1 MTGEKSALI
10 KQIVTRIR
18 PLDEAAMATCQL
30 RLDNLTK
37 PLNSLG
43 DFERLAVRL
52 AGITGQSQ
60 PRQLQKSIILM
71 AADHG
76 VAVEGVSAY
85 PPEVTAQM
93 VRNFCTGGAAINVF
107 AAHVGAELILVDVGV
122 AGDLSSLPGL
132 RAAKVAPGTANM
144 ATGPAMTREQ
154 ALAAIEIGIT
164 VACEQIAQG
173 VQVIGLGEMGIGNTT
188 PSTAIVAAYSDL
200 PLAELTGRGTGIT
213 DSAWQH
219 KIRVIRKSL
228 NVNCLDRTDPLGV
241 LAKVG
246 GLEIAGLTGVV
257 LAAAAHSA
265 AIVLDGLNTS
275 AAALIACQ
283 MNPLVKGYL
292 IGSHLSVEPAHLEA
306 MRMMEVPAYL
316 ELDMRLGEGT
326 GAALGMSLI
335 DASLHMLSD
344 MKTFGEAQVAIA
356 QDGPGALRQ
365 KRDS

>member
-1 MTGEKSALI
+1 MTGEKSAVI
-10 KQIVTRIR
+10 NHIVTRIK
-18 PLDEAAMATCQL
+18 PLDEVAMAACQD

-43 DFERLAVRL
+43 DFEKLAVRL
-52 AGITGQSQ
+52 AGITRQSQ

-76 VAVEGVSAY
+76 VAAEGVSAY
-85 PPEVTAQM
+85 PSEVTAQM
-93 VRNFCTGGAAINVF
+93 VKNFCNGGAAINVF
-107 AAHVGAELILVDVGV
+107 AAHVGAELVLVDVGV
-122 AGDLSSLPGL
+122 AADLAALPGL
-132 RAAKVAPGTANM
+132 RIEKVAPGTANM
-144 ATGPAMTREQ
+144 ATGPAMTRQQ

-164 VACEQIAQG
+164 VACEQITQG

-200 PLAELTGRGTGIT
+200 PLEKLTGRGTGIT

-219 KIRVIRKSL
+219 KIRVIRESL
-228 NVNCLDRTDPLGV
+228 TVNCLDKADPLDV
-241 LAKVG
+241 LTKVG

-257 LAAAAHSA
+257 LAAAAHSTA
-265 AIVLDGLNTS
+265 VVLDGLNTS

-306 MRMMEVPAYL
+306 LRMMEVSAYL
-316 ELDMRLGEGT
+316 KLDMRLGEGT

-335 DASLHMLSD
+335 DAGLHMLGD
-344 MKTFGEAQVAIA
+344 MKTFGEAQVATA